1 MTKFH
6 STVSRRDF
14 MKGLGLAGAGL
25 GSAALVAPGFK
36 DLDEAIGATNNSP
49 KPWWVKTVDQPMVD
63 IDYSL
68 MERYDQREGAFQ
80 IGLQRYFGNG
90 DVAQGT
96 IVVNEQNKLAGEAG
110 AKLFNEGKPGYALR
124 DVALTTARGAMS
136 GGYSFLG
143 RQKAATPQDRGVAK
157 WQGNPEENFNMLR
170 NAAKIWGATHFNV
183 VELEPG
189 TTKKFVWSWDHDGRK
204 IEFEDV
210 DVPYLTADK
219 KAIPNAI
226 RYAVVFYVPGSI
238 RTNTRV
244 AEAMG
249 DIARCYEHFFNIQN
263 QLMEFIRGLGYQ
275 SVGQTSNQSLT
286 TKTAMA
292 VLGGSHEQSRMLSAI
307 APIAGPTPRPGML
320 FTDLPLAPT
329 KPIDAGIH
337 RFCATCMKCAHVCP
351 TKSISFDKEPTYEII
366 GGFNMKG
373 AKRFQVNGATC
384 RAGAN
389 DGVVNPCRLGNWNTC
404 MRQCTFSKLD
414 DAMIHEIIHMTV
426 SSTSLFNGFFANMD
440 DFFGY
445 NTPITPDEWW
455 TEDMLPFDQD
465 LTQGQWTGT

>member
-1 MTKFH
+1 MPKFH

-25 GSAALVAPGFK
+25 SGAALVSPGFQ

-49 KPWWVKTVDQPMVD
+49 KPWWVKTVDQPAVD

-68 MERYDQREGAFQ
+68 MERYDQREGAFVDGQ
-80 IGLQRYFGNG
+80 AKWFGNG
-90 DVAQGT
+90 DIAKGAQ
-96 IVVNEQNKLAGEAG
+96 ILQEQNRLAGDLG
-110 AKLFNEGKPGYALR
+110 DQYFQQSKPGYALR
-124 DVALTTARGAMS
+124 DKALTTARGAMS

-143 RQKAATPQDRGVAK
+143 RRKAATPADRGAAK
-157 WQGNPEENFNMLR
+157 WQGTPEENFRMLR
-170 NAAKIWGATHFNV
+170 NAAKIWGATHFAV
-183 VELEPG
+183 VELEPS
-189 TTKKFVWSWDHDGRK
+189 TTRKFVWSWDHDRRK
-204 IEFEDV
+204 IEFEDIEE
-210 DVPYLTADK
+210 PYLTDSK
-219 KAIPNAI
+219 KAIPNAV
-226 RYAVVFYVPGSI
+226 RYAVVYYVPGST
-238 RTNTRV
+238 RTNTRIE
-244 AEAMG
+244 EAMG

-275 SVGQTSNQSLT
+275 SVGQTGNNSLT

-307 APIAGPTPRPGML
+307 APIAGPSPRPGMI

-351 TKSISFDKEPTYEII
+351 TESLSFEKEPTYEII

-384 RAGAN
+384 RAGALN
-389 DGVVNPCRLGNWNTC
+389 GEVNPCRLGNWNTC

-414 DAMIHEIIHMTV
+414 DAIIHEAIHMTV
-426 SSTSLFNGFFANMD
+426 STTSLFNGFFANMD
-440 DFFGY
+440 ELFGY
-445 NTPITPDEWW
+445 NTPISPDEWW